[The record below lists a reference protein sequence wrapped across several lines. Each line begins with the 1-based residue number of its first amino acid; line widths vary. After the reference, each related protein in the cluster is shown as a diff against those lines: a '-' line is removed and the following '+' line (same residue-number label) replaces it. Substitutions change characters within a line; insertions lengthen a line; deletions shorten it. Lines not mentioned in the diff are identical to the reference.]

1 MKNIINT
8 LYNTYG
14 SSINKPQHIKS
25 MLANDITKKKS
36 NNRLFKIEKYLS
48 KSQRDGLHNLH
59 WANDKGT
66 VCDMLVELID
76 VEHWSE
82 EYWKLYNSLSKYQ
95 MCIAIAIIDTS
106 HHRFTPT
113 IEY

>member
-1 MKNIINT
+1 MKTIIDT
-8 LYNTYG
+8 IYKTFG
-14 SSINKPQHIKS
+14 SSINKPQHILS
-25 MLANDITKKKS
+25 MLSDDITKKKS
-36 NNRLFKIEKYLS
+36 NKRLFQIEKYLS

-59 WANDKGT
+59 WANHKDH

-76 VEHWSE
+76 VDYYSE

-106 HHRFTPT
+106 NHRFVA
-113 IEY
+113 